1 MVVVVV
7 VVGDGVVVVVD
18 QTTQPWEGNE
28 KGEKRK
34 EKLNQ
39 SIFTQLINGIHIKH
53 FSIKV
58 IHIKHFL
65 IKF

>member
-1 MVVVVV
+1 MVVVV

-18 QTTQPWEGNE
+18 ETTQPWEGNE

-39 SIFTQLINGIHIKH
+39 SIFTQLMEYTL
-53 FSIKV
+53 STLV
-58 IHIKHFL
+58 SR
-65 IKF
+65 